1 MHTFGMESQTS
12 QNFTKEKKMSKKLY
26 GLISTLLSRAGTAA
40 GAMVAYYQPEAFG
53 AIIAAIGIGVS
64 AGNDIPLL
72 FVKE

>member
-1 MHTFGMESQTS
+1 
-12 QNFTKEKKMSKKLY
+12 MSKKLY
-26 GLISTLLSRAGTAA
+26 GLISTLLSCAGTAA

-64 AGNDIPLL
+64 ASNDILLL